1 MEAKIFNTET
11 GEIYF
16 DTSVYMSAIRQLSND
31 LIASQG
37 DYDESSLKEVMGA
50 ESVNY
55 SGWTEFVQ
63 DMEKL
68 KR

>member
-1 MEAKIFNTET
+1 MEAKIFDTET

-16 DTSVYMSAIRQLSND
+16 DTNVYMSAIRQLSND

-50 ESVNY
+50 EAVNY

-63 DMEKL
+63 DMGKL